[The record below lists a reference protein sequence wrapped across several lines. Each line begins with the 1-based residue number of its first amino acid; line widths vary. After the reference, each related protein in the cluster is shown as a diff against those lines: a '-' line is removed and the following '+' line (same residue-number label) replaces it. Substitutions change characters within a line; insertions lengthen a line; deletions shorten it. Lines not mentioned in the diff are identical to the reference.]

1 MLILDDNRSS
11 SHNAPG
17 ESGRPLSDLVR
28 FGSASVPPTRTEA
41 SVRTE
46 RHRYPTTQTIP
57 ASSTN
62 RGPHGDYKVH
72 EVSLIAD
79 VERGLEK

>member
-17 ESGRPLSDLVR
+17 GSGRTVSDLR
-28 FGSASVPPTRTEA
+28 FGSGPVPPTRTET

-46 RHRYPTTQTIP
+46 RHQHLTTQTIP

-62 RGPHGDYKVH
+62 RDPHGDYKVH

-79 VERGLEK
+79 VECGLEK